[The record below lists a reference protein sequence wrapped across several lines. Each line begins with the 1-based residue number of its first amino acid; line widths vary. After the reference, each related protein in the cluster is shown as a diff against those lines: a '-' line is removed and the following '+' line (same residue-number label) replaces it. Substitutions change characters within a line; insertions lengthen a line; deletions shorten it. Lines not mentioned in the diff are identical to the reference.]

1 MPKSK
6 KYQFSTINVDIT
18 IDYSSF
24 SSDMEIKITHRN
36 NNRINRSRNHNR
48 STSDILSDIKALS
61 AHLDDFIEDDD
72 EDDDTN
78 DDNTLFTDQMPVRI
92 PNNRHLRLGGD
103 GSLNEMLHYV
113 AALENEEIDDD
124 VAHFVS
130 NMKEMAAAF

>member
-1 MPKSK
+1 MG
-6 KYQFSTINVDIT
+6 
-18 IDYSSF
+18 
-24 SSDMEIKITHRN
+24 
-36 NNRINRSRNHNR
+36 NRINRSRNHNR

-78 DDNTLFTDQMPVRI
+78 DDNTLSTDQMQVRI

-130 NMKEMAAAF
+130 NVKENKKHKKHIKKYFFSVHSYIFLIILISMLRPIPK